1 MRNGLELWRR
11 AVDHAGD
18 HPVVHYFD
26 HTITYREMDRQADA
40 LAAGLVARGF
50 EKGDRIACYVQN
62 IPQFVT
68 TLIAAWKAGGIFVT
82 VNPMN
87 RAGELAV
94 ILEDATPK
102 AIVMEPQLYDESYAL
117 LADDV
122 PRPTIVLTTSAATG
136 LSEPYP
142 IVLPADAA
150 RTIPG
155 VETLEGLVAAHD
167 GESVPDPDL
176 APGDAATIVFT
187 SGTTGR
193 PKGSVSDHRGV
204 LAGASTGRIAT
215 TLPDGGVSLVMAPL
229 FHITGLSVNCF
240 ATIMASG
247 TLVLSYRF
255 HPAIIAEMSEK
266 YRPYV
271 TAGAITA
278 YIALMNEPSVRADQF
293 TSYRTMISGGVSI
306 PLGAL
311 RAFEERFGIVLRNGY
326 GMTETS
332 GIAIVCPLDS
342 EPRVDADTGG
352 IALGKAIEGFTITI
366 VADDG
371 KPAAAH
377 AVGEI
382 VMNSSALS
390 CGYWLNEDA
399 TRASRC
405 EYGLKSGDVG
415 KMDEDGY
422 IYIVDRKKDV
432 IIAGG
437 YKVWPR
443 EVEDVL
449 YQHPAVREAA
459 VVGVADDYRGE
470 TVKAV
475 VSLRP
480 GIQADPDEIR
490 EFCKDRLA
498 AYKYPRIVEIIDE
511 LPKTVTGKVLRRE
524 LRDNA

>member
-1 MRNGLELWRR
+1 
-11 AVDHAGD
+11 
-18 HPVVHYFD
+18 
-26 HTITYREMDRQADA
+26 
-40 LAAGLVARGF
+40 
-50 EKGDRIACYVQN
+50 
-62 IPQFVT
+62 
-68 TLIAAWKAGGIFVT
+68 
-82 VNPMN
+82 
-87 RAGELAV
+87 
-94 ILEDATPK
+94 
-102 AIVMEPQLYDESYAL
+102 
-117 LADDV
+117 
-122 PRPTIVLTTSAATG
+122 
-136 LSEPYP
+136 
-142 IVLPADAA
+142 
-150 RTIPG
+150 
-155 VETLEGLVAAHD
+155 
-167 GESVPDPDL
+167 
-176 APGDAATIVFT
+176 
-187 SGTTGR
+187 
-193 PKGSVSDHRGV
+193 
-204 LAGASTGRIAT
+204 
-215 TLPDGGVSLVMAPL
+215 
-229 FHITGLSVNCF
+229 
-240 ATIMASG
+240 MASG

-293 TSYRTMISGGVSI
+293 TSYRTMISGGAPT